1 MNLRNLF
8 LRHVA
13 QTSPEPMGLEIVS
26 AEGLYLTDASGK
38 KYMDLISGIG
48 VSVLGHQHPAV
59 VQAVKNQADQYMHTL
74 VYGEFVLSPQVEYA
88 KLLTD
93 QLHATLNSVYFV
105 NSGAEATEGAI
116 KLARRHTG
124 RPDIISCYQSY
135 HGSTTGAM
143 ALNSDTFFTQA
154 YRPFMPGVKHILL
167 NEVPDLEQINKDTAA
182 VIIEPVQA
190 ERGIYA
196 ADPDYLRQL
205 RQRTHEMGTLLI
217 FDEIQTG
224 FGRTGSLFAYQK
236 YGVVPDIMLI
246 AKGMGGGMP
255 IGAFVSEREIMQSF
269 TRNPVLGH
277 LTTFGG
283 HPVNCAAAQATL
295 ETLLDSGLIDEV
307 EAKEKLIQSKLVHPR
322 IKELRTA
329 GLWAAI
335 EVESPD
341 ILHAVI
347 AKCLEAGLIMDWF
360 LFNEKSLRM
369 APPLT
374 ITMEELDLVCD
385 QILEILDGIKP
396 Q

>member
-1 MNLRNLF
+1 M
-8 LRHVA
+8 RHVA

-26 AEGLYLTDASGK
+26 SEGLYLTDASGK

-48 VSVLGHQHPAV
+48 VSVLGHQHPSI
-59 VQAVKNQADQYMHTL
+59 VQAVKNQADQYMHTI
-74 VYGEFVLSPQVEYA
+74 VYGEFVLSPQVQYA

-93 QLHATLNSVYFV
+93 QLHASLNSVYFV
-105 NSGAEATEGAI
+105 NSGTEATEGAI

-124 RPDIISCYQSY
+124 RPGIISCFQSY
-135 HGSTTGAM
+135 HGSSTGAM
-143 ALNSDTFFTQA
+143 ALNSDNYFTQA
-154 YRPFMPGVKHILL
+154 YRPLMPGVKHIGF
-167 NEVPDLEQINKDTAA
+167 NEIDDLKMINESTAA

-190 ERGIYA
+190 ERGIYIP
-196 ADPDYLRQL
+196 DPGYLEAIRN
-205 RQRTHEMGTLLI
+205 RTNETGTLLI

-236 YGVVPDIMLI
+236 YGVTPDILLL

-255 IGAFVSEREIMQSF
+255 IGAFISDREIMISF
-269 TRNPVLGH
+269 TSNPVLGH

-283 HPVNCAAAQATL
+283 HPVHCAAAHATL
-295 ETLLDSGLIDEV
+295 ETLLNSDLIGEV
-307 EAKEKLIQSKLVHPR
+307 NAKEKLIQSKLIHPR

-335 EVESPD
+335 EVESPE

-347 AKCLEAGLIMDWF
+347 ARCLEAGMILDWF
-360 LFNEKSLRM
+360 LFNEKSLRL

-374 ITMEELDLVCD
+374 ITTEELEVACD
-385 QILEILDGIKP
+385 QILEILGNL
-396 Q
+396 

>member
-26 AEGLYLTDASGK
+26 SEGLYLTDASGK

-48 VSVLGHQHPAV
+48 VSVLGHQHPSI
-59 VQAVKNQADQYMHTL
+59 VQAVKNQADQYMHTI
-74 VYGEFVLSPQVEYA
+74 VYVEFVLSPQVQYA

-93 QLHATLNSVYFV
+93 QLHASLNSVYFV
-105 NSGAEATEGAI
+105 NSGTEATEGAI

-124 RPDIISCYQSY
+124 RPGIISCFQSY
-135 HGSTTGAM
+135 HGSSTGAM
-143 ALNSDTFFTQA
+143 ALNSDNYFTQA
-154 YRPFMPGVKHILL
+154 YRPLMPGVKHIGF
-167 NEVPDLEQINKDTAA
+167 NEIDDLKMINESTAA

-190 ERGIYA
+190 ERGIYIP
-196 ADPDYLRQL
+196 DPGYLEAIRN
-205 RQRTHEMGTLLI
+205 RTNETGTLLI

-236 YGVVPDIMLI
+236 YGVTPDILLL

-255 IGAFVSEREIMQSF
+255 IGAFISDREIMISF
-269 TRNPVLGH
+269 TSNPVLGH

-283 HPVNCAAAQATL
+283 HPVHCAAAHATL
-295 ETLLDSGLIDEV
+295 ETLLNSDLIGEV
-307 EAKEKLIQSKLVHPR
+307 NAKEKLIQSKLIHPC

-335 EVESPD
+335 EVESPE

-347 AKCLEAGLIMDWF
+347 ARCLEAGMILDWF
-360 LFNEKSLRM
+360 LFNEKSLRL

-374 ITMEELDLVCD
+374 ITTEELEVACD
-385 QILEILDGIKP
+385 QILEILGNL
-396 Q
+396 

>member
-1 MNLRNLF
+1 M
-8 LRHVA
+8 RHVA

-26 AEGLYLTDASGK
+26 SEGLYLTDASGK

-48 VSVLGHQHPAV
+48 VSVLGHQHPSI
-59 VQAVKNQADQYMHTL
+59 VQAVKNQADQYMHTI
-74 VYGEFVLSPQVEYA
+74 VYGEFVLSPQVQYA

-93 QLHATLNSVYFV
+93 QLHASLNSVYFV
-105 NSGAEATEGAI
+105 NSGTEATEGAI

-124 RPDIISCYQSY
+124 RPGIISCFQSY
-135 HGSTTGAM
+135 HGSSTGAM
-143 ALNSDTFFTQA
+143 ALNSDNYFTQA
-154 YRPFMPGVKHILL
+154 YRPLMPGVKHIGF
-167 NEVPDLEQINKDTAA
+167 NEIDDLKMINESTAA

-190 ERGIYA
+190 ERGIYTP
-196 ADPDYLRQL
+196 DPGYLEAIRN
-205 RQRTHEMGTLLI
+205 RTNETGTLLI

-236 YGVVPDIMLI
+236 YGVTPDILLL

-255 IGAFVSEREIMQSF
+255 IGAFISDREIMISF
-269 TRNPVLGH
+269 TSNPVLGH

-283 HPVNCAAAQATL
+283 HPVHCAAAHATL
-295 ETLLDSGLIDEV
+295 ETLLNSDLIGEV
-307 EAKEKLIQSKLVHPR
+307 NAKEKLIQSKLIHPR

-335 EVESPD
+335 EVESPE

-347 AKCLEAGLIMDWF
+347 ARCLEAGMILDWF
-360 LFNEKSLRM
+360 LFNEKSLRL

-374 ITMEELDLVCD
+374 ITTEELEVACD
-385 QILEILDGIKP
+385 QILEILGNL
-396 Q
+396 

>member
-1 MNLRNLF
+1 M
-8 LRHVA
+8 RHVA

-26 AEGLYLTDASGK
+26 SEGLYLTDASGK

-48 VSVLGHQHPAV
+48 VSVLGHQHPSI
-59 VQAVKNQADQYMHTL
+59 VQAVKNQADQYMHTI
-74 VYGEFVLSPQVEYA
+74 VYGEFVLSPQVQYA

-93 QLHATLNSVYFV
+93 QLHASLNSVYFV
-105 NSGAEATEGAI
+105 NSGTEATEGAI

-124 RPDIISCYQSY
+124 RPGIISCFQSY
-135 HGSTTGAM
+135 HGSSTGAM
-143 ALNSDTFFTQA
+143 ALNSDNYFTQA
-154 YRPFMPGVKHILL
+154 YRPLMPGVKHIGF
-167 NEVPDLEQINKDTAA
+167 NEIDDLKMINESTAA

-190 ERGIYA
+190 ERGIYTP
-196 ADPDYLRQL
+196 DPGYLEAIRN
-205 RQRTHEMGTLLI
+205 RTNETGTLLI

-236 YGVVPDIMLI
+236 YGVTPDILLL

-255 IGAFVSEREIMQSF
+255 IGAFISDREIMISF
-269 TRNPVLGH
+269 TSNPVLGH

-283 HPVNCAAAQATL
+283 HPVHCAAAHATL
-295 ETLLDSGLIDEV
+295 ETLLNSDLIGEV
-307 EAKEKLIQSKLVHPR
+307 NAKEKLIQSKLIHPR

-335 EVESPD
+335 EVESPE

-347 AKCLEAGLIMDWF
+347 ARCLEAGMILDWF
-360 LFNEKSLRM
+360 LFNEKSLRL

-374 ITMEELDLVCD
+374 ITTEELEVACD
-385 QILEILDGIKP
+385 QILEILENL
-396 Q
+396 